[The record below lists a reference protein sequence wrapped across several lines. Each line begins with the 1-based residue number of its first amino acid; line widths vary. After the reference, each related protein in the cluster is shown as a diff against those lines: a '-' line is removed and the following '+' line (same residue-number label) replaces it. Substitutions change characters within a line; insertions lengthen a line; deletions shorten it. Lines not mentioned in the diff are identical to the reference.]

1 MPMSGDWTTPMMW
14 MRMPGQT
21 WPGAAAAF
29 VAMWIAMMVPMM
41 LPAVGPVLWRDR
53 DRMAMAGVR
62 HPGVLSAIAG
72 VGYFLVWAIVGAAA
86 FPVGAISATA
96 LMHEPALARAAPLM
110 VGVTVTMAGA
120 IQLTSW
126 KAHHLAQCRRES
138 RSAASLP
145 VGGAGAWIHG
155 VQLGLF
161 CVASCGNLMVIPLV
175 AGAMDLRAMVA
186 VGVAIAAE
194 RLAPN
199 GERIARVIGVMLG
212 AAGSFLVA
220 RAAGL

>member
-1 MPMSGDWTTPMMW
+1 MDPSA
-14 MRMPGQT
+14 
-21 WPGAAAAF
+21 GAAAAF

-126 KAHHLAQCRRES
+126 KAHHLAQCRRHSPSGRPSIEMLPRSSGRRPVSARSSVDLPLPFGPATAVSAPGLTS
-138 RSAASLP
+138 RETP
-145 VGGAGAWIHG
+145 CTTGAGAPG
-155 VQLGLF
+155 
-161 CVASCGNLMVIPLV
+161 
-175 AGAMDLRAMVA
+175 
-186 VGVAIAAE
+186 
-194 RLAPN
+194 
-199 GERIARVIGVMLG
+199 
-212 AAGSFLVA
+212 
-220 RAAGL
+220 

>member
-1 MPMSGDWTTPMMW
+1 MPMSGEWTTPMMW

-21 WPGAAAAF
+21 WPGAAASF

-41 LPAVGPVLWRDR
+41 LPTVAPVLWRDHEV
-53 DRMAMAGVR
+53 MAVAGVR

-72 VGYFLVWAIVGAAA
+72 AGYFLVWAIVGAAA
-86 FPVGAISATA
+86 FPVGAIAATA
-96 LMHEPALARAAPLM
+96 LMNEPALARAAPAM
-110 VGVTVTMAGA
+110 IGVTVTLAGA

-126 KAHHLAQCRRES
+126 KAHHLAECRRES
-138 RSAASLP
+138 PSDASLP
-145 VGGAGAWIHG
+145 IGGAGAWIHG
-155 VQLGLF
+155 VQLGLR

-175 AGAMDLRAMVA
+175 TGTMDRRAMVA
-186 VGVAIAAE
+186 VGAAIAAE

-199 GERIARVIGVMLG
+199 GERVARVIGVMLG

>member
-21 WPGAAAAF
+21 WPGAAASF

-41 LPAVGPVLWRDR
+41 LPTVAPVLWRDR
-53 DRMAMAGVR
+53 EVMAVAGVR

-72 VGYFLVWAIVGAAA
+72 AGYFLVWAIVGAAA
-86 FPVGAISATA
+86 FPVGAIAATA
-96 LMHEPALARAAPLM
+96 LMNEPALARAAPAM
-110 VGVTVTMAGA
+110 IGVTVTLAGA

-126 KAHHLAQCRRES
+126 KTHHLAECRRES
-138 RSAASLP
+138 PSDASLP
-145 VGGAGAWIHG
+145 IGGAGAWIHG
-155 VQLGLF
+155 VQLGLR

-175 AGAMDLRAMVA
+175 TGTMDRRAMVA
-186 VGVAIAAE
+186 VGAAIAAE

-199 GERIARVIGVMLG
+199 GERVARVIGVMLG